1 MRHEKVTD
9 NPSIKTYVNKIE
21 NRNTF
26 KIKTWYYLE
35 LLTPE
40 TMKILGSTKS
50 EITKD
55 ENCENV
61 PHYDPEVLYIEYGL
75 LIKF

>member
-1 MRHEKVTD
+1 
-9 NPSIKTYVNKIE
+9 
-21 NRNTF
+21 
-26 KIKTWYYLE
+26 
-35 LLTPE
+35 
-40 TMKILGSTKS
+40 MKILGSTKS

-75 LIKF
+75 LIKILNR